1 MHDLDRPLNHIN
13 KKGRPVSQCP
23 HCRGLRRSRASHVK
37 CECGEKPHTKQECR
51 ESDLLNAMYNVSQ
64 NSTPEHRAI
73 DSKVCCCTH
82 GMRCTCALKKEPL
95 DPITELEGLDS
106 LPPAKYPRKPILP
119 STYSESSLTVFKNHH
134 HKPVHKHNHSLH
146 DGGAPY
152 KIPIPHSISGNHDLA
167 NKSVDSLPLIRPQ
180 EHPSSTIADSFV
192 SARED
197 VRRVRSAHHS
207 PDPSSGFRYSDMDNG
222 LPPPLSLDLSYST
235 YNPVASPVQDNY
247 PLTPMKPYEPF
258 YSIQN
263 DEPLHSAGLNAP
275 SFEWSDLGPRLM
287 DGMFNSP
294 YTQLQSYPSYDNNP
308 YASGLTTSSSADVS
322 EVGDY
327 ISYRPALTK
336 QSSVRSHASTP
347 TDFPGSPYRLSSN
360 SYISMPTA
368 ESFSSMNNQHPAGQQ
383 AFTDTPED
391 PRNATA
397 SPTSLEVLS
406 VHSGSLDSEDFTKH
420 GITVQQAQK
429 LAHPHLIDAKDNHL
443 KVETPTKE
451 LGNLSL
457 PTPART
463 PDDNLV
469 DPLWG
474 TPYPGDESYVP
485 DSPPNVWDS

>member
-1 MHDLDRPLNHIN
+1 MAQLTNDHLDRPLNHIN

-51 ESDLLNAMYNVSQ
+51 ESDILNTLYNRS
-64 NSTPEHRAI
+64 NTSTPEHGAVDRK
-73 DSKVCCCTH
+73 SCCCTH
-82 GMRCTCALKKEPL
+82 GTRCTCAVKKEHPL
-95 DPITELEGLDS
+95 DPITELEGLDK
-106 LPPAKYPRKPILP
+106 LPPPRFARKPGLV
-119 STYSESSLTVFKNHH
+119 TTQAEKNLTVFKNHH
-134 HKPVHKHNHSLH
+134 HKPVHKHNHSFH

-180 EHPSSTIADSFV
+180 EHAPSPIKDSIA

-207 PDPSSGFRYSDMDNG
+207 PEPRSAFRYGDVDGG
-222 LPPPLSLDLSYST
+222 LPPLSLDLPYAT
-235 YNPVASPVQDNY
+235 YNPVGSPVHEDY

-258 YSIQN
+258 YSLQS

-275 SFEWSDLGPRLM
+275 SFDWSDLGPRFA
-287 DGMFNSP
+287 DGYITSPFN
-294 YTQLQSYPSYDNNP
+294 QLQSYGSFDNV
-308 YASGLTTSSSADVS
+308 YASGMPTSSSVDVS
-322 EVGDY
+322 DVGDY
-327 ISYRPALTK
+327 LSYRAPYVK
-336 QSSVRSHASTP
+336 QGSQISQVSSSP
-347 TDFPGSPYRLSSN
+347 TLADNPYRLSSS

-368 ESFSSMNNQHPAGQQ
+368 ESFSSARAQE
-383 AFTDTPED
+383 DTRFGFVD
-391 PRNATA
+391 PRDGTA
-397 SPTSLEVLS
+397 SPTGLEVLS
-406 VHSGSLDSEDFTKH
+406 ANGSLDSEEFTKH

-429 LAHPHLIDAKDNHL
+429 LAHPGLAATKDNI
-443 KVETPTKE
+443 KVSTPTRE

-457 PTPART
+457 PTPAPT
-463 PDDNLV
+463 PDDNL

-474 TPYPGDESYVP
+474 TPYPGEDQYTP